1 MPDYEPLTQKVGVL
15 GRAPE
20 FKDTSKGRVMK
31 FSLAVPKQYAP
42 GAESTEWVSV
52 AVWNED
58 LQTAIGD
65 ELYKG
70 AKVAVEGNLKTRT
83 ADGRTYTDLTAF
95 RVGLV
100 AWIAKKGTS
109 KAAGKIA
116 PVEDDDSEF

>member
-100 AWIAKKGTS
+100 AWIARSGQKATG
-109 KAAGKIA
+109 KAATEG
-116 PVEDDDSEF
+116 DDNDEF